1 MVLLLPEALTQVNQ
15 LAWILLLVLFS
26 GVLLALAK
34 GGWTGPGGAQAW
46 YRAKFLGQV
55 G

>member
-1 MVLLLPEALTQVNQ
+1 VNQ
-15 LAWILLLVLFS
+15 AAWILLAILLS
-26 GVLLALAK
+26 GMLLALAR

-55 G
+55 